1 VNVNDPLTP
10 HTHDDDES
18 MHHHDEQAGYV
29 ATGPDAGRHVHD
41 DDESLHHDEDG
52 FEYAAAGEDARGD
65 RIVDEAIAAAEASG
79 DRPVDQLRNLVA
91 WLVDQ
96 LVDEPEN
103 VHIEAIE
110 RGSAVQIQV
119 RLPEA
124 ELGKVI
130 GRGGRIAKSMR
141 TALMIVGS
149 RHHLRVSL
157 DIEGK
162 P

>member
-1 VNVNDPLTP
+1 MDDNTTP
-10 HTHDDDES
+10 
-18 MHHHDEQAGYV
+18 
-29 ATGPDAGRHVHD
+29 HVHD
-41 DDESLHHDEDG
+41 DNELLHHDPEEDG
-52 FEYAAAGEDARGD
+52 SVRSDVNDEESLYDDASDENGFDLDDAVAAASEPGG
-65 RIVDEAIAAAEASG
+65 S
-79 DRPVDQLRNLVA
+79 PVDQLRHLVV

-96 LVDEPEN
+96 LVDEPGN
-103 VHIEAIE
+103 VSVDAVE

-124 ELGKVI
+124 DLGKVI

-157 DIEGK
+157 DIEGQA
-162 P
+162 

>member
-1 VNVNDPLTP
+1 VNVNDKLTP

-18 MHHHDEQAGYV
+18 MHHDDEQAVYV
-29 ATGPDAGRHVHD
+29 ATSPTADRHVHD
-41 DDESLHHDEDG
+41 DDESMQHDEDG
-52 FEYAAAGEDARGD
+52 FSAGT
-65 RIVDEAIAAAEASG
+65 VDDAIAAAETSG
-79 DRPVDQLRNLVA
+79 DTPIDQLRNLVV

-103 VHIEAIE
+103 VVVEAVE

-157 DIEGK
+157 DIEGQA
-162 P
+162 

>member
-1 VNVNDPLTP
+1 
-10 HTHDDDES
+10 
-18 MHHHDEQAGYV
+18 MHHHDEQAVYV

-52 FEYAAAGEDARGD
+52 FEDTAADEDSDGG
-65 RIVDEAIAAAEASG
+65 IVDEAIAAAEASG
-79 DRPVDQLRNLVA
+79 DGPVDQLRNLVV

-103 VHIEAIE
+103 VHVEAVE

-157 DIEGK
+157 DIEGQA
-162 P
+162 

>member
-1 VNVNDPLTP
+1 VNVNDDKLTP

-18 MHHHDEQAGYV
+18 LHHQDEYAGTV
-29 ATGPDAGRHVHD
+29 ATGPLGDRHMHD
-41 DDESLHHDEDG
+41 DDESLQHEDDG
-52 FEYAAAGEDARGD
+52 FDGVEIDD
-65 RIVDEAIAAAEASG
+65 AIAAAEASG
-79 DRPVDQLRNLVA
+79 EEPVDQLRNLVS

-103 VHIEAIE
+103 VIVEAVE

-157 DIEGK
+157 DIEGQA
-162 P
+162 